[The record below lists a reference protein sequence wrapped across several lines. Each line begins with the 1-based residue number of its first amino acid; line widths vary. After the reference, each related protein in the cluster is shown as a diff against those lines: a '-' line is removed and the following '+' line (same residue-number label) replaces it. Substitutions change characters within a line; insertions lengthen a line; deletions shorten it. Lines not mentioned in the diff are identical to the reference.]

1 MGERKGCSFG
11 ILRFGRRR
19 VLRFGCDSCGE
30 GADPGVSGRCMEG
43 LLRGLAECPQ
53 VEEVQFPGAY
63 EREYAGRELE
73 GMRRLALLL
82 SDWEL
87 RSMMRTCRGCGR
99 CEEERRGLLASL
111 SLRLS
116 RSPLEAREE
125 LEGHLRELEVASG
138 RGSARCRE
146 CRSSFLTGFLRPMR
160 GALERICGEVFQ
172 GGRFPGPRLRPS
184 FMFSRLGMDPP
195 PGAELVERYGL
206 RGGEVRIYLCP
217 RTSQF
222 LYFLLPRECS
232 LPPELVR
239 LMYEVRE
246 ALSRDPPP
254 LEGGPELLRGRIQR
268 LAARRMAEEVGRRG
282 LEVGKEEIDRLSE
295 SLARFTAGLGVL
307 ELLLSDERVQDV
319 YLDAPPGETPLHL
332 YHQDFEECLTNVY
345 PSEEEAEALVSRLRA
360 LSGRPFS
367 EADPVLEAELGGVRV
382 TAIGPPL
389 SPDGKAFSF
398 RRHRSS
404 PWTLPQ
410 FVRAGFLDP
419 PTASLLSLLVDAQ
432 ASLLLTGTRGS
443 GKTSLLT
450 SLLFELPP
458 KFRILLLEDTP
469 ELPAASLRSL
479 GFKVQT
485 LRTRS
490 PLGKSEVEPSAEEAL
505 RAALRLGESVLVVG
519 EVRGPEARTLF
530 EAMRVGAAGN
540 CVMGTIHGASA
551 EEVFERVV
559 HDLGVQPSSF
569 AAVDAVVASAPI
581 RPLGGLKRR
590 RRVVQVAEVVKV
602 EEVEFRELVRYE
614 VKGDRFVPGEVE
626 GSGLLRSLARRWGMG
641 LRALL
646 SHWRLRE
653 SLLATLVRT
662 SVREGR
668 ADLLEAEFVFRS
680 NQRFRSLWEE
690 EVRSGEPKP
699 ERVRERWE
707 RWLRES
713 LR

>member
-1 MGERKGCSFG
+1 MDEKRCTFG

-19 VLRFGCDSCGE
+19 VLRFGCESCGE
-30 GADPGVSGRCMEG
+30 GGDPGLSGRCMEG
-43 LLRGLAECPQ
+43 LLRGLMEYAE

-73 GMRRLALLL
+73 GMRKLALLL

-87 RSMMRTCRGCGR
+87 RSLMKVCRGCGR
-99 CEEERRGLLASL
+99 CEGERRGLLAFL

-116 RSPLEAREE
+116 RSPLEAWEE
-125 LEGHLRELEVASG
+125 LGGRLRELEAASR
-138 RGSARCRE
+138 RGSTRCRE
-146 CRSSFLTGFLRPMR
+146 CRSSFLSEFLRPMR
-160 GALERICGEVFQ
+160 DSLAGVRGEVLQ
-172 GGRFPGPRLRPS
+172 GGRLPGPRLRPS
-184 FMFSRLGMDPP
+184 FMFSRLRMDPP
-195 PGAELVERYGL
+195 PGSELVEGYGL
-206 RGGEVRIYLCP
+206 EGGEVRIYRCP

-222 LYFLLPRECS
+222 LYFLLPRECF
-232 LPPELVR
+232 LPPAVVR

-246 ALSRDPPP
+246 ALCREPLP
-254 LEGGPELLRGRIQR
+254 LEGGFEFLRGRIRR
-268 LAARRMAEEVGRRG
+268 LAARRMAEEAGRRG
-282 LEVGKEEIDRLSE
+282 WEMGKEEIDRLAE
-295 SLARFTAGLGVL
+295 SLSRFTAGLGVL

-345 PSEEEAEALVSRLRA
+345 PSEEEAEVLVSRLRA

-389 SPDGKAFSF
+389 SPEGKAFSF

-410 FVRAGFLDP
+410 FVRAGFLDAS
-419 PTASLLSLLVDAQ
+419 TASLLSLLADAQ

-458 KFRILLLEDTP
+458 KFRILLLEDTA
-469 ELPAASLRSL
+469 ELPSGSLRSL

-490 PLGKSEVEPSAEEAL
+490 PLGRAEVEPSAEEAL

-551 EEVFERVV
+551 EEVFKRVV

-581 RPLGGLKRR
+581 RPLGGLRRR
-590 RRVVQVAEVVKV
+590 RRVVQVAEVVKGR
-602 EEVEFRELVRYE
+602 EGEFRELVRYE
-614 VKGDRFVPGEVE
+614 VEGDRFVLGEVKS
-626 GSGLLRSLARRWGMG
+626 SGLLRSLAKRWGMG
-641 LRALL
+641 FRALL

-653 SLLATLVRT
+653 SLLSKLVRT
-662 SVREGR
+662 SLREGR

-680 NQRFRSLWEE
+680 NQRFRLLWEE
-690 EVRSGEPKP
+690 EVREGDPRP
-699 ERVRERWE
+699 ERVGERWE

>member
-1 MGERKGCSFG
+1 MGGEVRAGCGFG
-11 ILRFGRRR
+11 ILRFGKRR
-19 VLRFGCDSCGE
+19 VLRFSCDSCGE
-30 GADPGVSGRCMEG
+30 GADPGLSGRCMEG
-43 LLRGLAECPQ
+43 LLRGLAECPE
-53 VEEVQFPGAY
+53 VEGVQFPGPY
-63 EREYAGRELE
+63 EKEYAGRELE
-73 GMRRLALLL
+73 GMRKLALLL

-87 RSMMRTCRGCGR
+87 RALMRTCRGCGR
-99 CEEERRGLLASL
+99 CEGERRGLLASL

-116 RSPLEAREE
+116 RSPLETREE
-125 LEGHLRELEVASG
+125 LEAHVREMEASSR
-138 RGSARCRE
+138 RGSTRCRE
-146 CRSSFLTGFLRPMR
+146 CRSSFLTRFLLPMR
-160 GALERICGEVFQ
+160 EALGRLCEEVFE
-172 GGRFPGPRLRPS
+172 GGRLPGPRLRPS
-184 FMFSRLGMDPP
+184 FMFSRLRMDPP
-195 PGAELVERYGL
+195 PGAELVEGYRL
-206 RGGEVRIYLCP
+206 EGGEVRIYRCS
-217 RTSQF
+217 SQF
-222 LYFLLPRECS
+222 LYFLLPQECF
-232 LPPELVR
+232 LPPDLVR

-246 ALSRDPPP
+246 ALFRMPPS
-254 LEGGPELLRGRIQR
+254 LEGGPELLRGRIER

-282 LEVGKEEIDRLSE
+282 WEVDREGIDRLSK
-295 SLARFTAGLGVL
+295 SLARFTAGFGVL
-307 ELLLSDERVQDV
+307 ELLLSDEKVQDV
-319 YLDAPPGETPLHL
+319 YLDAPPGETPIHL

-345 PSEEEAEALVSRLRA
+345 PSEEEAEVLVSRLRA

-389 SPDGKAFSF
+389 SPEGKAFSF

-419 PTASLLSLLVDAQ
+419 STASLLSLLVDAQ

-458 KFRILLLEDTP
+458 KFRILLLEDTA
-469 ELPAASLRSL
+469 ELPSAALRSL
-479 GFKVQT
+479 GFKVQA

-490 PLGKSEVEPSAEEAL
+490 PLGRTEAEPSAEEAL

-551 EEVFERVV
+551 QEVFRRVV

-581 RPLGGLKRR
+581 RPLGGLRRR
-590 RRVVQVAEVVKV
+590 RRVVQVAEVVKGG
-602 EEVEFRELVRYE
+602 EGEFRELVRYE
-614 VKGDRFVPGEVE
+614 VKGDRFVVGELE
-626 GSGLLRSLARRWGMG
+626 RSELLRSLARRWGMG

-646 SHWRLRE
+646 SHLRLRE
-653 SLLATLVRT
+653 SLLTTLVGM
-662 SVREGR
+662 GR
-668 ADLLEAEFVFRS
+668 PELLEAEFVFRS

-690 EVRSGEPKP
+690 EVRGGNPRP
-699 ERVRERWE
+699 ERVKERWE
-707 RWLRES
+707 RWLRQE
-713 LR
+713 R